1 MSQLHSSQDSS
12 PTSPSPQST
21 FFNGSSAYERFLDG
35 LGTFI
40 VSLTDALGFYAIL
53 IYFYIILGMIGGILL
68 VLNQVK
74 EWLVD

>member
-1 MSQLHSSQDSS
+1 MSQLHASQDSS
-12 PTSPSPQST
+12 PTSQPT
-21 FFNGSSAYERFLDG
+21 FFSGASAYERFLDG